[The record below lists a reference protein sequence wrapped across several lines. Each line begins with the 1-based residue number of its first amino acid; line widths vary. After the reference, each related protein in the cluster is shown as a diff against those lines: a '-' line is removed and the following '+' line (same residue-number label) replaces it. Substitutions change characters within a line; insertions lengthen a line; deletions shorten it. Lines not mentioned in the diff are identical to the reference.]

1 MLLQQPCRQFGH
13 GDGGLGLDRL
23 DQEGLISHQLAAS
36 GRTALAGRRGRAGV
50 PRSPHELDGETV
62 ADAEVAGRRPAG
74 VAGFYKARNPHA
86 KIEGIAVP
94 HDPPPVQESESQLR
108 PAQKPRSLISS
119 PML

>member
-1 MLLQQPCRQFGH
+1 
-13 GDGGLGLDRL
+13 
-23 DQEGLISHQLAAS
+23 
-36 GRTALAGRRGRAGV
+36 
-50 PRSPHELDGETV
+50 
-62 ADAEVAGRRPAG
+62 VAGRRPAG

-94 HDPPPVQESESQLR
+94 HEPPPVQASESQLR